1 MSVEV
6 ERKFLFSDDT
16 LKTLESIGVC
26 VGEHQFHDQ
35 YYDTPESELTL
46 RDMWLRKRKGCW
58 ELKCPTSTSSSGREE
73 LSGEQSVAAVL
84 CTCYKEINNLP
95 EIYQRVREV
104 LKEAGKD
111 GELEETPSQGDDS
124 WLSRLNLACFAE
136 YTTTRRSFTL
146 REGGVQIDLDQA
158 DFGHHVGELE
168 VLVPEGG
175 DVQSAQEKITET
187 ALKLGLTGDKQV
199 EGKMNVF
206 LKRYRPEQ
214 YEKLLRAHV
223 L

>member
-6 ERKFLFSDDT
+6 ERKFLFSDET
-16 LKTLESIGVC
+16 LKTLENIGVC
-26 VGEHQFHDQ
+26 VGQHQFHDQ
-35 YYDTPESELTL
+35 YYDTPEFELTL

-58 ELKCPTSTSSSGREE
+58 ELKCPTATSSGTKE
-73 LSGEQSVAAVL
+73 LSGEQSVAAAL
-84 CTCYKEINNLP
+84 CTHYREINNLP
-95 EIYQRVREV
+95 EVYQRVKEV
-104 LKEAGKD
+104 LK
-111 GELEETPSQGDDS
+111 GENGETEETPSQGDDS
-124 WLSRLNLACFAE
+124 WLSRLNLVCFAE
-136 YTTTRRSFTL
+136 YMTTRRSFTL
-146 REGGVQIDLDQA
+146 GDGGVQIDLDQA
-158 DFGHHVGELE
+158 DFGHHVGEIE

-187 ALKLGLTGDKQV
+187 AFKLGLTGDKRV

-223 L
+223 M